1 MSTPTSAPSKPE
13 RPQQFYINEHW
24 DHCLDL
30 TLRRVVYGG
39 LAAGVAGLVL
49 FRAGLLALV
58 SSWCQAG
65 VRSAAILPCCAS
77 QLALAS
83 KVCAVWEN
91 TCCEKRCRRMG
102 ATLLRSA
109 RMTSTLLSASMKS

>member
-1 MSTPTSAPSKPE
+1 VQEQLSRARAMSTPTGGPSKPE

-58 SSWCQAG
+58 SS
-65 VRSAAILPCCAS
+65 RSAAILPCCAL
-77 QLALAS
+77 QLASAS
-83 KVCAVWEN
+83 KVCTVWECV
-91 TCCEKRCRRMG
+91 CCK
-102 ATLLRSA
+102 
-109 RMTSTLLSASMKS
+109 

>member
-1 MSTPTSAPSKPE
+1 MSAAAGGPPKPE

-49 FRAGLLALV
+49 FRASPLAALLTHWSPAMLLT
-58 SSWCQAG
+58 CQLELRPLSVTNHDSVRMRGVAG
-65 VRSAAILPCCAS
+65 
-77 QLALAS
+77 Q
-83 KVCAVWEN
+83 
-91 TCCEKRCRRMG
+91 
-102 ATLLRSA
+102 
-109 RMTSTLLSASMKS
+109 

>member
-1 MSTPTSAPSKPE
+1 MQDQLSRARAMSTPAGAPSKPE

-49 FRAGLLALV
+49 FRAGLPSLV
-58 SSWCQAG
+58 SSRSAECCGTPLLCFSACNCEQG
-65 VRSAAILPCCAS
+65 VRSVGKCVL
-77 QLALAS
+77 
-83 KVCAVWEN
+83 
-91 TCCEKRCRRMG
+91 
-102 ATLLRSA
+102 
-109 RMTSTLLSASMKS
+109 